1 VPINKQ
7 ITRDN
12 HYVPQWYQRGFL
24 AKGRHKLHVLNLYPG
39 AKSLQNAQILLEPE
53 IEELGPKLAFKELD
67 LYTTRFGETLNDDI
81 ETFLFGKID
90 KSGADAVRGWI
101 TGDPVKIHRGFQDF
115 FAYMDAQKLRTPKG
129 LDWILKHYQGLP
141 QMALMEQMQ
150 SLRQMHC
157 TMWCEGVREI
167 VSAGKSPVK
176 FLVSDHPVTIY
187 HSKLSPDATE
197 CQYPSDPG
205 IELVGS
211 QTVFALDANHCLI
224 LTNLEYAEDP
234 ENAALLS
241 RRTNAR
247 FRGESMAQTDA
258 FIRSRELSE
267 TEVHAINLVLKS
279 RARKY
284 VASSN
289 PAWLYPEQHCT
300 LPWEGIAKILLP
312 QKELWRFGGE
322 MYIGY
327 EDGTSAYRDK
337 FGRTSKAH
345 EFLTKPPLTKDP
357 TPEALCGCGSGI
369 AFRDCCADVTP
380 QRRPSWSVMS
390 IRERNLALV
399 RGINR
404 ILRLGD
410 EEQTTWLDVR
420 RNLSNDQVREI
431 HELFAALW
439 PTDTQL
445 INLLPSPQ
453 SKRSRALY
461 LGPMD
466 ARTLSTTVTGMLAY
480 VDELVLVHP
489 FLNANGLRPKF
500 SPVHNPALFRDQ
512 TLRNVFLLMV
522 LEPDIR
528 AGRIHLVPDPL
539 DYDAGFRNEIKAIA
553 ERSGDQVNLGPIDEA
568 LSEALCHDEMMRAV
582 KRLPPAELKA
592 YIKRRIPRDTEQ
604 LTEAAIDMIVGRWKQ
619 EIEDDPLALLDS
631 LCSSG
636 EDGEFKT
643 LKGFARET
651 GLYVATLTGSIVYT
665 DSDTQWARLHETDG
679 VHLYESDPG
688 AEEAVRCLDRLY
700 IQVPTLTYHHQIEPS
715 GASETRALLRRVAVA
730 LREGEA
736 LDVDAQATAAEAH
749 QPEEEGS
756 LIRKLR
762 SSVPLNG
769 FQRTDV
775 SRLVL
780 TFGRLEDVVP
790 VRLGLFLEPVL
801 QAGHMQEASWPGDS
815 PLASHPS

>member
-1 VPINKQ
+1 MQQQ

-24 AKGRHKLHVLNLYPG
+24 AKGRHKLYVLNLHPA
-39 AKSLQNAQILLEPE
+39 AKLLPNAQILPEPE
-53 IEELGPKLAFKELD
+53 VEELGTKLAFKEFD
-67 LYTTRFGETLNDDI
+67 LYTTRLGETLNDDI

-129 LDWILKHYQGLP
+129 LDWILKHYNGLP
-141 QMALMEQMQ
+141 QMELMEQMQ
-150 SLRQMHC
+150 ALRQMHC
-157 TMWCEGVREI
+157 TMWSEGVREI
-167 VSAGKSPVK
+167 VSAAKSPVK

-187 HSKLSPDATE
+187 HPKLSPDATE
-197 CQYPSDPG
+197 CQYPGDPG

-234 ENAALLS
+234 EKAALLS

-247 FRGESMAQTDA
+247 FRGDSMVQTDA

-267 TEVHAINLVLKS
+267 AEVHAINLVLKS

-312 QKELWRFGGE
+312 QKDLWRFGGE
-322 MYIGY
+322 TYIGY
-327 EDGTSAYRDK
+327 KDGTSAYRDK

-345 EFLTKPPLTKDP
+345 EFLTKPPLTKDL
-357 TPEALCGCGSGI
+357 TPDALCGCGGGI

-404 ILRLGD
+404 ILRLD

-420 RNLSNDQVREI
+420 RNLSNDQVRRV
-431 HELFAALW
+431 HELYAALW
-439 PTDTQL
+439 PTDTRL
-445 INLLPSPQ
+445 IDLLPSPQ

-461 LGPMD
+461 LGMMD
-466 ARTLSTTVTGMLAY
+466 ARTLSTKVTGMLAY

-489 FLNANGLRPKF
+489 FVNANGVQPTF
-500 SPVHNPALFRDQ
+500 SPVHHPAQFRDQ

-522 LEPDIR
+522 LEPGIR

-539 DYDAGFRNEIKAIA
+539 DYDAGFRNEIMAIT
-553 ERSGDQVNLGPIDEA
+553 ERSGDEVKLGSIDKA
-568 LSEALCHDEMMRAV
+568 LSRTLSRDEIMRAI

-592 YIKRRIPRDTEQ
+592 YIKRRIPGDSEQ
-604 LTEAAIDMIVGRWKQ
+604 LTEADIDSVVSLWKK
-619 EIEDDPLALLDS
+619 EIEEDPLTLLDP
-631 LCSSG
+631 LWSSG
-636 EDGEFKT
+636 EGGEFKI
-643 LKGFARET
+643 LKSFARET

-679 VHLYESDPG
+679 VHRYEPDPA
-688 AEEAVRCLDRLY
+688 AEEAVRCLDNLH
-700 IQVPTLTYHHQIEPS
+700 IKVPTLTYHQQVEPS
-715 GASETRALLRRVAVA
+715 GASETRAFLRRVAVA
-730 LREGEA
+730 LRAGVA
-736 LDVDAQATAAEAH
+736 LDVDALATAGKVYPPEE
-749 QPEEEGS
+749 EEEGS
-756 LIRKLR
+756 LIYKLR

-769 FQRTDV
+769 FQLTDV

-780 TFGRLEDVVP
+780 TFGRIEDVVP
-790 VRLGLFLEPVL
+790 VQLGLFLEPVS
-801 QAGHMQEASWPGDS
+801 QAGHVQEASWPVDS
-815 PLASHPS
+815 PAASDPS